1 MPRKYT
7 RRPHT
12 NHGMGNTLQAA
23 SCHDSRSYKSLRDL
37 AALRHAD
44 AQKRKEAEAQAE
56 RRRMERLGAEL
67 NATYI
72 PYLRRIRGAKTKT

>member
-1 MPRKYT
+1 MKRK
-7 RRPHT
+7 RRPYT
-12 NHGMGNTLQAA
+12 KHGEGATLQA
-23 SCHDSRSYKSLRDL
+23 SSFHETGIYYSHRDL
-37 AALRHAD
+37 EALRHAD